1 MTSSSPG
8 SSSAGNE
15 LRATVAARRDLGP
28 EFEDSLIEGFLE
40 KVDLEIDRR
49 VDERIARQ
57 AGKLAP
63 AVNPTVA
70 AGQRLALAIVSMV
83 LGVGVTIALPFA
95 GDDFAYL
102 ILVAW
107 AGIIAVNFAFA
118 RGGRER

>member
-8 SSSAGNE
+8 SPSAGNE

-63 AVNPTVA
+63 AIRPSVA
-70 AGQRLALAIVSMV
+70 AGQRLALSIVSIV
-83 LGVGVTIALPFA
+83 LGVLSTVALTFTDRSLVVIAIIW
-95 GDDFAYL
+95 G
-102 ILVAW
+102 
-107 AGIIAVNFAFA
+107 GIAAVNFAFS
-118 RGGRER
+118 RSQRQ